1 MSPHALVWWAILVA
15 LIVVLALTGAQGLRA
30 WRELKRLGARVEALA
45 DLPVVSALERADAD
59 GRRIEAAVAALPALL
74 ERAKAAAAVIRQGP
88 VPVQLVVAIARI
100 RAEIAA
106 FRRFS
111 AR

>member
-1 MSPHALVWWAILVA
+1 VSPYALVWWATAVA
-15 LIVVLALTGAQGLRA
+15 LIVVLALTAAQGVRA
-30 WRELKRLGARVEALA
+30 WREVKRLGERVEALA
-45 DLPVVSALERADAD
+45 DLPVVTALERADAD
-59 GRRIEAAVAALPALL
+59 GRRIEAAIAELPALL
-74 ERAKAAAAVIRQGP
+74 ERSKAAVAVIRQGP
-88 VPVQLVVAIARI
+88 LPVELILAIARI